1 MCVEHK
7 IWREIFYERDQKR
20 LWFEFSHDIFT
31 GFKMPRFKIGE
42 NTPLGKIQ
50 HIDLYDK
57 LQTLIFLKD
66 ANISRGANRD

>member
-1 MCVEHK
+1 MCEEHK
-7 IWREIFYERDQKR
+7 IYREIFYERDQKSLR
-20 LWFEFSHDIFT
+20 FEFSHDIFT

-66 ANISRGANRD
+66 ANISRGANRT

>member
-1 MCVEHK
+1 MSET
-7 IWREIFYERDQKR
+7 KR
-20 LWFEFSHDIFT
+20 GCDLNLAMISFFT

-66 ANISRGANRD
+66 ANISRGANRDQDVQTKL